1 MFRCLFV
8 LAPFAMADGP
18 ITILEYTCCIK
29 TVSKIADS
37 INDPALSTSD
47 GPALLV
53 AIVMRALASGRSYLD
68 GALKELKAA
77 SKSMPDD
84 DRKAALEITAPI
96 VALQGGQAHN
106 LYARV
111 AKALNIR
118 VDPRVLTKFVPP
130 RDRSFLN
137 IFKEFVKQR
146 DDRLDNLLGVAFV
159 RKALASVPSA

>member
-1 MFRCLFV
+1 MGHLRNSRLRLNQC
-8 LAPFAMADGP
+8 PM
-18 ITILEYTCCIK
+18 TI
-29 TVSKIADS
+29 
-37 INDPALSTSD
+37 
-47 GPALLV
+47 
-53 AIVMRALASGRSYLD
+53 GR
-68 GALKELKAA
+68 
-77 SKSMPDD
+77 
-84 DRKAALEITAPI
+84 RRVITAPI

-137 IFKEFVKQR
+137 IFKGFVKQR
-146 DDRLDNLLGVAFV
+146 DDRLDSVLGVAFV